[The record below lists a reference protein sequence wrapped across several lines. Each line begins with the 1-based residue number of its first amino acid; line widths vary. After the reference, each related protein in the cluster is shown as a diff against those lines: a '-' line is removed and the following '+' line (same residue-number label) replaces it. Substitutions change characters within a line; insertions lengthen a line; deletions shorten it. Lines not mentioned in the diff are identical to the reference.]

1 MKAAA
6 EKESGK
12 QKRLGWILFLL
23 MLFCLAVDRCIS
35 FADLPSRLLETQ
47 LPLEPNA
54 QPMEEEPQT
63 GQVPA
68 QGGRVDL
75 NYSSRMAIS
84 LSTGEVELV
93 LDNPSASNQSLQ
105 IQLSIQGTTVVSSG
119 LLPPGYQVRTLDGA
133 DTSRLRQGSYDGV
146 LHLVCF
152 QQDTGQESIL
162 NIDIPVTV
170 SVTR

>member
-35 FADLPSRLLETQ
+35 FADLPSRFLETQ

-75 NYSSRMAIS
+75 NYSS
-84 LSTGEVELV
+84 
-93 LDNPSASNQSLQ
+93 
-105 IQLSIQGTTVVSSG
+105 
-119 LLPPGYQVRTLDGA
+119 
-133 DTSRLRQGSYDGV
+133 
-146 LHLVCF
+146 
-152 QQDTGQESIL
+152 
-162 NIDIPVTV
+162 
-170 SVTR
+170 